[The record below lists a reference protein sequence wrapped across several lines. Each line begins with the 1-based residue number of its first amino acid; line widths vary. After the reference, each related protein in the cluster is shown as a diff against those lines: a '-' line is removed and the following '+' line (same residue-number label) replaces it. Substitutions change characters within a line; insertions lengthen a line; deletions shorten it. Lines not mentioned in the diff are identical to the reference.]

1 MEISSTSK
9 AGTTTWLACFVCFI
23 IVKFASRALNSS
35 EGQQIA
41 CNWYCATQN
50 NWLTFQTRPK
60 TVTSKH
66 NWKTKPDWTVISL
79 RVGGNFTIIK
89 SRQNKQV
96 MFLFRLFDIGVIYIL
111 TLSRPYAAVKLNTPK
126 IDWLDMPYLNLKQ
139 ILQPILKN
147 NKYREYGDTPQ

>member
-66 NWKTKPDWTVISL
+66 NWKAKPDWTIIISL

-96 MFLFRLFDIGVIYIL
+96 MFLFRLFDVGVIYIL
-111 TLSRPYAAVKLNTPK
+111 TLSRSNAAVNLILLRST
-126 IDWLDMPYLNLKQ
+126 DW
-139 ILQPILKN
+139 I
-147 NKYREYGDTPQ
+147 RRA